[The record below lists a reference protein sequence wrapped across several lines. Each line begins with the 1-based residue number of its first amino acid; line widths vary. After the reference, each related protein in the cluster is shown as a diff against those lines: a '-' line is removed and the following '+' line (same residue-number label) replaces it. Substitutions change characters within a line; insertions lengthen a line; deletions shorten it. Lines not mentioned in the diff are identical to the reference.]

1 MTERSRL
8 RAFISK
14 VMKDNVTMLASVVAW
29 GVLSS
34 VIPIVAGLIAI
45 SSFMLSDPTRQRIV
59 IDQLSQALQQ
69 VLSPDDLRTLVQVVV
84 QHTGLLGILGVV
96 GVLWGASAVGG
107 AISTV
112 FQPIFQVRGRPILQ
126 EKLLDIG
133 MIFVFTILMLV
144 ILTATTAGAILDRF
158 LAHAPLTGA
167 SSIAVGT
174 MVSLLAAFLLFFVI
188 YAVFPNIQPRF
199 RVGNVWKGA
208 LIAALL
214 FQGLSYVWPV
224 YALVFH
230 PQRYG
235 AVLAPIVIL
244 GVWIYFFSLILVL
257 GAEVV
262 AFSAIAEARAA
273 GEAIGPAPDGT
284 VPQRIDRTEEEARHG
299 PDRALVGATLTGT
312 DAVGDDS

>member
-1 MTERSRL
+1 MTRHSRV
-8 RAFISK
+8 RAFVDK

-34 VIPIVAGLIAI
+34 VIPIVVGLIAI
-45 SSFMLSDPTRQRIV
+45 SGLVLRDPVRQRIV
-59 IDQLSQALQQ
+59 IDHVSQALQQ
-69 VLSPDDLRTLVQVVV
+69 VLSPGDLRTLVQVVV

-96 GVLWGASAVGG
+96 GVLWGSSNVGG

-112 FQPIFQVRGRPILQ
+112 FQPIFQVRGRPRLQ
-126 EKLLDIG
+126 EKLIDVV

-144 ILTATTAGAILDRF
+144 ILTATTAGALLDHL
-158 LAHAPLTGA
+158 LAHAPLTAA
-167 SSIAVGT
+167 SSLAIGT
-174 MVSLLAAFLLFFVI
+174 TVSLLAAFLLFFVI
-188 YAVFPNIQPRF
+188 YAVFPNIEPHF
-199 RVGNVWKGA
+199 RVGHVWKGA

-214 FQGLSYVWPV
+214 FQGLSYVWPL
-224 YALVFH
+224 YALFFH

-262 AFSAIAEARAA
+262 AFGALAEARAA

-284 VPQRIDRTEEEARHG
+284 VPQRMDRSEAAARSAPG
-299 PDRALVGATLTGT
+299 NPGVA
-312 DAVGDDS
+312 